1 MPSLGTK
8 YAPRIAPGSSS
19 GILSAVSAG
28 VSSAVPSMPYERANP
43 CRRRSSAIRSGVV
56 AISIPPTPYQP
67 GSPSSSSDSYS
78 RTVSCAIRHIVRE
91 PFVWKTSPG
100 ACDVD
105 PPVSN
110 SGPWSITSTS
120 VTPSSAR

>member
-1 MPSLGTK
+1 M
-8 YAPRIAPGSSS
+8 
-19 GILSAVSAG
+19 
-28 VSSAVPSMPYERANP
+28 
-43 CRRRSSAIRSGVV
+43 RSGVV
-56 AISIPPTPYQP
+56 ATSIPPTPYQH
-67 GSPSSSSDSYS
+67 GSPSRSSESYR

-91 PFVWKTSPG
+91 PFVWKTRPG
-100 ACDVD
+100 ACDVE